1 MKRIL
6 ALVFFVLAL
15 AITGTS
21 QFKFGAGVGLL
32 ESSFGVQGKGHYTV
46 NDQFAGQGSFTYY
59 FESGFTAWSLDL
71 DVHYRGF
78 EIGDVEGFSIAPF
91 AGLNIYRVSVS
102 GGGFNVGTSTTGL
115 NIGVNGTLP
124 ITDSMDLYVEPKIVI
139 GGVGS
144 FGIAA
149 GVYF

>member
-6 ALVFFVLAL
+6 ALVFFVVALAL
-15 AITGTS
+15 TGTS

-32 ESSFGVQGKGHYTV
+32 ESSFGVQGKAHYGV
-46 NDQFAGQGSFTYY
+46 NDDFAGQGSFTYY
-59 FESGFTAWSLDL
+59 FESGVTVWSLDL
-71 DVHYRGF
+71 DVHYKGF
-78 EIGDVEGFSIAPF
+78 DIGDVEGFSIAPF
-91 AGLNIYRVSVS
+91 AGLNIYKISS
-102 GGGFNVGTSTTGL
+102 SGGFNVGLSFTGL
-115 NIGVNGTLP
+115 NLGVNGTLP
-124 ITDSMDLYVEPKIVI
+124 LTDNLDLFVEPKIVI